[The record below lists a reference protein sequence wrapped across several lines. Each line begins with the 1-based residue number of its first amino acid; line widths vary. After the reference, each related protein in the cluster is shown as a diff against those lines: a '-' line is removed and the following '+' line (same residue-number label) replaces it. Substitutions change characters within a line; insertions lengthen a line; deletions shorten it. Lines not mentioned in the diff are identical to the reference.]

1 LKFVPED
8 QLNVHMYLSSLF
20 CDFPLIAR
28 SGTIHVTVSLIGCDA
43 HLEHK
48 SLVLKNLKIAGI

>member
-43 HLEHK
+43 HLDK